1 MIKNKSY
8 KIIYSEFE
16 LKVRFSN
23 YVYADN
29 FFSQCF
35 YLQKWFEEG
44 IFDGSKILKITIDL
58 SNTVWFDTLAMCYL
72 ILFADVAYSKEI
84 EIVYIVDTEYQNDD
98 KNKFIAF
105 LDDNGF
111 LQQMKKTGQV
121 VCRDVP
127 EMNYSDVHKC
137 VWPLQVFHSCD
148 TSNNTI
154 ENTIGM
160 IKHILQKELCDEL
173 SANELEY
180 TINKVSYFLQ
190 ETLDNVYKHA
200 YPNNFN
206 LLSGSNPSALLIKR
220 IRTVDFKKYNVQY
233 TKKTPYINISLYE
246 EKDSYLEIYV
256 ADAGVGIRQSFLEDP
271 EGKDAN
277 ISDENILG
285 YILSNGERSH
295 KKIHGTETT
304 RFGGLFD
311 IVSMFKDDGDK
322 LGIKGDSRWFFTPNN
337 REMVSRINP
346 DVIQNEYGNLLH
358 GFAIVGSISWKNP
371 IANNYPFKKELN
383 KNYNSYISSLFL
395 LKNPWMKKG
404 YCDNKTVIDNR
415 FTDKVNIKNGSEV
428 AVFFPSHFLTKNNLV
443 DMLCGCEAKTI
454 IIASI
459 PEGEYKKYE
468 TMLMRLNVEHPDFN
482 FDKCIL
488 ISNTLLPKVYVC
500 EKEDDIIWKKRFVFA
515 EKQTYEY
522 ICTNN
527 SDSISLSFL
536 SFLLWKKVFDSE
548 RIWELVSKY
557 NSQSYI
563 NSEVEW
569 KGINIRGYLDFSQVC
584 LIKECYSLCLE
595 WLFGFNLI
603 TEKIYFKS
611 LDRFTDSICEQ
622 ANHNMNNELDGNDI
636 WIGSVFVSGT
646 SARNFSVHGN
656 SDNTFYFFRHA
667 DSTNKEKNVHAIFE
681 WATNVFR
688 INEWFNTTDLNKRY
702 RRVGNSSFIADNGHI
717 YWINK
722 HFTNWESAYQL
733 KQAEIY
739 KVLQQQY
746 GARPAVLK
754 VGHMNCEDHHDL
766 FELNMDSLFYTDM
779 ITSKLVNQYQNT
791 SYDYLLNRFIEALLF
806 HPKSSTIK
814 DYLCNTLTATQIQGV
829 CNKFYEYR
837 TKQNIR
843 KPVEKHG
850 LVVYL
855 NDYQTSKIVDDLK
868 QVFSDEMC
876 SRIIPIIPIEKEYVS
891 STLMVSPLLLDKI
904 QKSILELKKYNSK
917 NSKDD
922 SVSVTIFISTSFT
935 TRLHEEL
942 KHILLCMGATQVTM
956 LSLLDRQRIPFGIAP
971 KPNNQA
977 YCRLDLPAIGFSN
990 KCPLCDSIENLL
1002 KLKSHIRDTAIC
1014 SRLNSIVSQWK
1025 SVKGSENHFNTGI
1038 SMEYIDV
1045 PDEIIK
1051 EIDMY
1056 NQMYNNDNLK
1066 ISTNLGLALFAIE
1079 NTSFSLSTD
1088 FLDKCINSKFLE
1100 NGVKILL
1107 ICTHLLVFNHLQISE
1122 KHKCELLKHLCDILN
1137 SVNSE
1142 NDQEP
1147 NIQMITSLAV
1157 VTICSQT
1164 ETLKRYTLKYLMEH
1178 DNNDYASKSIDN
1190 LLIQLML
1197 YHEFQKDSLLNIPNS
1212 FKLSLNC
1219 YFKSS
1224 KSKLDILYDEFLY
1237 VEPEYIQSH
1246 RQAFSQI
1253 LHTNNVLPYSIYKKS
1268 VEFINKL
1275 YEIYS
1280 QNLLSDLF
1288 HSPENYNN
1296 QHEGILTDLHDL
1308 QNTINCILKKE
1319 NVGVNDHEKIKD
1331 MLQKL
1336 LKKLQKINE
1345 GLYLRV
1351 GNDDG
1356 IYRWLSSCE
1365 LLAQERTKK
1374 RDAILKSI
1382 GKYTASLNS
1391 SSSPDVRPWFY
1402 AFGDVTEEVI
1412 NIMSD
1417 MMRGRSRKIYNF
1429 IQMDNYNPDDLFDGL
1444 VSVEYKEYYTE
1455 ISFYNITRNDKSI
1468 EEIRKIKISKRN
1480 RPSTII
1486 FDSFE
1491 KRLSE
1496 LTGHKLACFEW
1507 NYAEKNFDLK
1517 LEDGEHLFQAIL
1529 RIPYIDMG
1537 SSFTA
1542 NY

>member
-1 MIKNKSY
+1 MNKPYYVLYDSG
-8 KIIYSEFE
+8 E
-16 LKVRFSN
+16 LNICFSN
-23 YVYADN
+23 YVYADG
-29 FFSQCF
+29 FFCQCND
-35 YLQKWFEEG
+35 LQKWFE
-44 IFDGSKILKITIDL
+44 DGLFEEEKITKIKIDC
-58 SNTVWFDTLAMCYL
+58 SQTVWFDTLAMCYL
-72 ILFADVAYSKEI
+72 LLFADVAFNKGI
-84 EIVYIVDTEYQNDD
+84 EVIYIIISSYENTD

-111 LQQMKKTGQV
+111 LEQMKKSGNLICQE
-121 VCRDVP
+121 VP

-137 VWPLQVFHSCD
+137 IWPLQIIHNCD
-148 TSNNTI
+148 ITNNMI
-154 ENTIGM
+154 ENSIGM
-160 IKHILQKELCDEL
+160 IKHILQKELQDEL
-173 SANELEY
+173 SSSELEY

-200 YPNNFN
+200 YPTNNF
-206 LLSGSNPSALLIKR
+206 SSMSPCNPCALLIKR
-220 IRTVDFKKYNVQY
+220 IRSVDFKKYNIQY

-256 ADAGVGIRQSFLEDP
+256 ADTGIGIRQSFLEDP
-271 EGKDAN
+271 DGKDAN
-277 ISDENILG
+277 ITDENIIG
-285 YILSNGERSH
+285 YILSNGKRSH
-295 KKIHGTETT
+295 KKTHSAETT

-322 LGIKGDSRWFFTPNN
+322 LGIKGDSRWFFTPSN
-337 REMVSRINP
+337 RDMVSRINP
-346 DVIQNEYGNLLH
+346 DIAQNEYKNLLH

-371 IANNYPFKKELN
+371 TANNYPFKDEL
-383 KNYNSYISSLFL
+383 KNHYKSYVKPLFL
-395 LKNPWMKKG
+395 DKNPWMKKG
-404 YCDNKTVIDNR
+404 YCDDKIVIDNR
-415 FTDKVNIKNGSEV
+415 FTDKVIIKNGNNI
-428 AVFFPSHFLTKNNLV
+428 AVLFPPHFLTKNNIV
-443 DMLCGCEAKTI
+443 DMLQECESKTI
-454 IIASI
+454 IIAGV

-468 TMLMRLNVEHPDFN
+468 TMLMRLNIEHPNYN

-500 EKEDDIIWKKRFVFA
+500 ETIKNSSWKKGLVFSKSQTQKYISFV
-515 EKQTYEY
+515 
-522 ICTNN
+522 ND
-527 SDSISLSFL
+527 DSISLSFL

-563 NSEVEW
+563 NAQVEW
-569 KGINIRGYLDFSQVC
+569 KDINIRGYLDFSQVC
-584 LIKECYSLCLE
+584 LIKECRSLCLE
-595 WLFGFNLI
+595 WLFGFDLI
-603 TEKIYFKS
+603 TEKLYFNS

-622 ANHNMNNELDGNDI
+622 ANHNMNNELDSNEI

-646 SARNFSVHGN
+646 SARNFSSHCN

-667 DSTNKEKNVHAIFE
+667 DSTNREKNVYAIFE

-688 INEWFNTTDLNKRY
+688 INEWFNSTDADKNYK
-702 RRVGNSSFIADNGHI
+702 RVGNSSFVADNGHK

-733 KQAEIY
+733 KQTEIY

-746 GARPAVLK
+746 GARPSVLK

-766 FELNMDSLFYTDM
+766 FEVNMDSLFYTDM
-779 ITSKLVNQYQNT
+779 ITSKFANQYQNT
-791 SYDYLLNRFIEALLF
+791 SYDYLLIKFIEALLF

-814 DYLCNTLTATQIQGV
+814 NYLYNTLTTTQMQSI

-837 TKQNIR
+837 KKCNYK

-855 NDYQTSKIVDDLK
+855 NDYQTSKIVDNLK

-904 QKSILELKKYNSK
+904 QKSIWEIKEYNK
-917 NSKDD
+917 TNYKDD

-942 KHILLCMGATQVTM
+942 KHILLCMGATQVIM

-971 KPNNQA
+971 TTNNQA
-977 YCRLDLPAIGFSN
+977 YCRLDLPSIGFSKN
-990 KCPLCDSIENLL
+990 CPLCDSIENLL
-1002 KLKSHIRDTAIC
+1002 KLKNYMRDISVC
-1014 SRLNSIVSQWK
+1014 SRLDSVVSQWK
-1025 SVKGSENHFNTGI
+1025 AVKGSENHFNTGI
-1038 SMEYIDV
+1038 SMEYLDL
-1045 PDEIIK
+1045 PNEILQ
-1051 EIDMY
+1051 EIDTY
-1056 NQMYNNDNLK
+1056 NQMYSNNNIK

-1088 FLDKCINSKFLE
+1088 FLDKCINSICL
-1100 NGVKILL
+1100 NDGVKILL

-1122 KHKCELLKHLCDILN
+1122 KHKCELLKKLCDILIN
-1137 SVNSE
+1137 IDIVDE
-1142 NDQEP
+1142 NETDFKT
-1147 NIQMITSLAV
+1147 ITSLAV

-1164 ETLKRYTLKYLMEH
+1164 EPLKRYTLQYLIEQ
-1178 DNNDYASKSIDN
+1178 DNNCCTSKSIDY

-1197 YHEFQKDSLLNIPNS
+1197 YNEFQKNNMVNIPNS

-1253 LHTNNVLPYSIYKKS
+1253 LHTNNALPLSIYKKS
-1268 VEFINKL
+1268 VEFLDKL
-1275 YEIYS
+1275 YEIYN
-1280 QNLLSDLF
+1280 QNLLLDLF

-1296 QHEGILTDLHDL
+1296 QHKEILKDLFDL
-1308 QNTINCILKKE
+1308 QNTINSVSKKT
-1319 NVGVNDHEKIKD
+1319 NVGVCEHEEIKG
-1331 MLQKL
+1331 MLKKL

-1345 GLYLRV
+1345 DLYLRV
-1351 GNDDG
+1351 GNDMG
-1356 IYRWLSSCE
+1356 INNWLETCE
-1365 LLAQERTKK
+1365 LLAQERTNKN
-1374 RDAILKSI
+1374 DTILKSI
-1382 GKYTASLNS
+1382 GKYTSTLNY

-1417 MMRGRSRKIYNF
+1417 MMRGRSRKLYNF
-1429 IQMDNYNPDDLFDGL
+1429 IQMDNNPDELFDGL
-1444 VSVEYKEYYTE
+1444 ISVEYTEYYTE
-1455 ISFYNITRNDKSI
+1455 ISFYNITQNDKSI

-1496 LTGHKLACFEW
+1496 LTGNKVACFEW
-1507 NYAEKNFDLK
+1507 NYAEENFDLK

-1542 NY
+1542 DY